1 MSDARDETPVDGP
14 LTGVDA
20 VILAGGL
27 GTRIRSVLGDTPK
40 LLAPVG
46 RSRVVDLMIAH
57 LVRFGADRVVL
68 ALGHGAEAVTESLP
82 EIVERIR
89 RAPRGRPDFA
99 VEAAI
104 EPVRAGTAGAVRHV
118 RSLLRPGP
126 AVVMNGDTLTDADPG
141 ELLRRFREAVPP
153 AAGGV
158 MCVRVPDAGR
168 FGRVELTAD
177 GRVARFVE
185 KDPAGG
191 PGLINAG
198 IYVFSPELLDR
209 IAAGDASSLE
219 SDVFRGLE
227 PGSLT
232 AVVAGGRFVDVG
244 TPDGFREAAELFG
257 A

>member
-1 MSDARDETPVDGP
+1 MSDARDETPADGP

-46 RSRVVDLMIAH
+46 RSRVIDLMIAH
-57 LVRFGADRVVL
+57 LVRLGADRVVL
-68 ALGHGAEAVTESLP
+68 ALGHGAEAVTACLP
-82 EIVERIR
+82 EIVERTR
-89 RAPRGRPDFA
+89 RAGRPDFT

-141 ELLRRFREAVPP
+141 ELLRRFREADPP

-168 FGRVELTAD
+168 FGRIELTAD

-198 IYVFSPELLDR
+198 IYVFSPGLLDR

-219 SDVFRGLE
+219 LDVFRAMA
-227 PGSLT
+227 PGALT
-232 AVVAGGRFVDVG
+232 AVVTGGRFVDVG